1 MIDEKG
7 SPMSDLASAYRVNG
21 NILESIN
28 DPRGKAIVASPVLV
42 KITGT
47 TPLGPT
53 FYLSTSLKQIITDL
67 QQKVYRSILAEN
79 NIAKITGINNR
90 TLDPSNVSVPFSMIN
105 QFIEFPLNK
114 VINARMCY
122 TSAINFMTRDNSSYT
137 AGNNYDASILFKI
150 EYVADCVGSMVLY
163 TQLRIDPKWNTN
175 RVEGQARDIDNE
187 TFTLYK
193 SSIVSQTSN
202 TYNTTSISG
211 KDINC
216 IQYAYGKD
224 FIYEY
229 ITKIR
234 VSLHETSNY
243 FQSIPNFMLK
253 IYNSILVDTGV
264 AEMYQRLAREDLF
277 VISHDPR
284 RPYGDFKYGYRR
296 TSGNTY
302 NTVQS
307 ANPNRV
313 VDVDGQPQKEDYTI
327 CMYWNDKRVMGVSSN
342 ADNIGGEYATGLNGL
357 NVNYGLN
364 GNIASLYGIQDSA
377 SQQIFTITGFANNSS
392 ILCMPVAATYGT
404 ITAIASTETTNPGV
418 GLWGSDLR
426 IYAPATTATN
436 FIAGTIPGS
445 TQVINYTNNTLYAS
459 QFASYSNLL
468 QTISDLI
475 TTYIVQPGAVT
486 DAYINNNVIAAAADA
501 PATTYLNP
509 QFVLTPIDTLLT
521 TDYTTVF
528 PESFKSM
535 FITEEGQQAQFDAGL
550 MVYCISNLNLASQ
563 IRAYQGTS
571 GAQDILININLKPMA
586 SAIAPISSTNT
597 FNVQLP
603 KKQITLSNLTTSI
616 INSLKSVINGVF
628 TLGSRPSVLNNFRNN
643 INIGTKGLELN
654 YYDKFNN
661 GTTYLET
668 VLNPFEGNDVLL
680 NAADIYGYNQGTPA
694 NIANAVYNAYLLNT
708 RESEEYAPTI
718 QNIDY
723 ISIHTYRKMH
733 GLVDFYVPLTIL
745 FFCQGVES
753 AYPHIATVSNK
764 IHIYVEFDNPLKYIY
779 TTMTVRPT
787 ALDKQDTEN
796 KDRFLMNA
804 VRADQFFTVNKDTVY
819 HKLYYITYTFPLD
832 MQSILV
838 NYTSYFWVIR
848 DYTTMTIQS
857 NQTINDYGT
866 MITGNDNKLSLQIN
880 KSSFIDKIYMLA
892 LNKQS
897 YNSISASSNQY
908 AGFINFYDI
917 YLCDL
922 LNYKVNG
929 NYTSPLGVAY
939 DGDYVHAIQQYMLSP
954 AFLTPFISTSITSG
968 TAMEISLNLPARL
981 AQCADYIFNNKDK
994 EYACPKINNLY
1005 EFSFSADYN
1014 SMIPTNFYIP
1024 SYGPVIYLNI
1034 NYNRCNGGYIVI
1046 LSLLNIITIINH
1058 NCLIKFNTGNN

>member
-1 MIDEKG
+1 
-7 SPMSDLASAYRVNG
+7 MSDLASAYRVNG

-28 DPRGKAIVASPVLV
+28 DPRGKTIVASPVLV

-307 ANPNRV
+307 ANPNRII
-313 VDVDGQPQKEDYTI
+313 DVDGQPQKEDYTI
-327 CMYWNDKRVMGVSSN
+327 CMYWNDKRVMGVSST

-364 GNIASLYGIQDSA
+364 GNVASLYGVQDSA

-404 ITAIASTETTNPGV
+404 ITADAESGV
-418 GLWGSDLR
+418 GVWGTDLR
-426 IYAPATTATN
+426 AYAPSEELD
-436 FIAGTIPGS
+436 TIFDGAAP
-445 TQVINYTNNTLYAS
+445 TRIINYTSDNIYANNYVA
-459 QFASYSNLL
+459 YKNLL
-468 QTISDLI
+468 QPISDLI
-475 TTYIVQPGAVT
+475 TTCIIQPGAVT
-486 DAYINNNVIAAAADA
+486 QAYLEYPVRNGDAGNLD
-501 PATTYLNP
+501 P
-509 QFVLTPIDTLLT
+509 QFVLTPIDTLLS
-521 TDYTTVF
+521 TDEEVF
-528 PESFKSM
+528 PLTFKNM
-535 FITEEGQQAQFDAGL
+535 FITEEGQKAQFDAGL
-550 MVYCISNLNLASQ
+550 MVYCISNLSLASR
-563 IRAYQGTS
+563 IREYQRGNQ
-571 GAQDILININLKPMA
+571 AKDVLIKINLRPM
-586 SAIAPISSTNT
+586 SAAVALTPNDNV

-603 KKQITLSNLTTSI
+603 RRQITLNNLTTSI

-643 INIGTKGLELN
+643 IKIGTKGLELN

-819 HKLYYITYTFPLD
+819 HKLYYITYTFPVE

-857 NQTINDYGT
+857 NQTINDYGS

-1034 NYNRCNGGYIVI
+1034 NYNRCNGGYVVI
-1046 LSLLNIITIINH
+1046 LSLLNIVTIINH

>member
-1 MIDEKG
+1 
-7 SPMSDLASAYRVNG
+7 MSDLASAYRVNG

-28 DPRGKAIVASPVLV
+28 DPRGKTIVASPVLV

-175 RVEGQARDIDNE
+175 RVEGQARDIDSE

-307 ANPNRV
+307 ANPNRII
-313 VDVDGQPQKEDYTI
+313 DVDGQPQKEDYTI
-327 CMYWNDKRVMGVSSN
+327 CMYWNDKRVMGVSST

-364 GNIASLYGIQDSA
+364 GNVASLYGVQDSA
-377 SQQIFTITGFANNSS
+377 SQQVFTITGFANNSS

-404 ITAIASTETTNPGV
+404 ITADATTGAGV
-418 GLWGSDLR
+418 WGQDLR
-426 IYAPATTATN
+426 AYVPSENVGEFIEGAAPGNITIYTSDNIYAN
-436 FIAGTIPGS
+436 
-445 TQVINYTNNTLYAS
+445 NYVAYK
-459 QFASYSNLL
+459 NLL
-468 QTISDLI
+468 QPLSDLI
-475 TTYIVQPGAVT
+475 TTCIIQPGAVT
-486 DAYINNNVIAAAADA
+486 NEYLTSDVLISNESTD
-501 PATTYLNP
+501 TLNP
-509 QFVLTPIDTLLT
+509 QFVLTPIDTLLST
-521 TDYTTVF
+521 YEDVF
-528 PESFKSM
+528 PQPFKNM
-535 FITEEGQQAQFDAGL
+535 FITEEGQKAQFDAGL
-550 MVYCISNLNLASQ
+550 MVYCISNLSLASR
-563 IRAYQGTS
+563 IREYQRTDNS
-571 GAQDILININLKPMA
+571 KDVLIKINLKPTT
-586 SAIAPISSTNT
+586 SAVAPLSNNNI
-597 FNVQLP
+597 FNVYLP
-603 KKQITLSNLTTSI
+603 RKQITLNNLTTSI

-643 INIGTKGLELN
+643 IKIGTKGLELN

-819 HKLYYITYTFPLD
+819 HKLYYITYTFPLE

-857 NQTINDYGT
+857 NQTINDYGS

-1034 NYNRCNGGYIVI
+1034 NYNRCNGGYVVI
-1046 LSLLNIITIINH
+1046 LSLLNIVTIINH

>member
-1 MIDEKG
+1 MVSK
-7 SPMSDLASAYRVNG
+7 
-21 NILESIN
+21 
-28 DPRGKAIVASPVLV
+28 
-42 KITGT
+42 
-47 TPLGPT
+47 
-53 FYLSTSLKQIITDL
+53 
-67 QQKVYRSILAEN
+67 
-79 NIAKITGINNR
+79 
-90 TLDPSNVSVPFSMIN
+90 VSV
-105 QFIEFPLNK
+105 
-114 VINARMCY
+114 
-122 TSAINFMTRDNSSYT
+122 
-137 AGNNYDASILFKI
+137 
-150 EYVADCVGSMVLY
+150 
-163 TQLRIDPKWNTN
+163 
-175 RVEGQARDIDNE
+175 
-187 TFTLYK
+187 
-193 SSIVSQTSN
+193 
-202 TYNTTSISG
+202 
-211 KDINC
+211 
-216 IQYAYGKD
+216 
-224 FIYEY
+224 
-229 ITKIR
+229 
-234 VSLHETSNY
+234 
-243 FQSIPNFMLK
+243 
-253 IYNSILVDTGV
+253 
-264 AEMYQRLAREDLF
+264 
-277 VISHDPR
+277 
-284 RPYGDFKYGYRR
+284 
-296 TSGNTY
+296 
-302 NTVQS
+302 
-307 ANPNRV
+307 
-313 VDVDGQPQKEDYTI
+313 
-327 CMYWNDKRVMGVSSN
+327 
-342 ADNIGGEYATGLNGL
+342 
-357 NVNYGLN
+357 
-364 GNIASLYGIQDSA
+364 
-377 SQQIFTITGFANNSS
+377 
-392 ILCMPVAATYGT
+392 
-404 ITAIASTETTNPGV
+404 
-418 GLWGSDLR
+418 
-426 IYAPATTATN
+426 
-436 FIAGTIPGS
+436 
-445 TQVINYTNNTLYAS
+445 
-459 QFASYSNLL
+459 
-468 QTISDLI
+468 
-475 TTYIVQPGAVT
+475 
-486 DAYINNNVIAAAADA
+486 
-501 PATTYLNP
+501 
-509 QFVLTPIDTLLT
+509 VLTPIDTLLT

-571 GAQDILININLKPMA
+571 GAQDVLININLKPMA
-586 SAIAPISSTNT
+586 SAVAPVSITNT

-764 IHIYVEFDNPLKYIY
+764 IHIYVEFDTPLKYIY

-819 HKLYYITYTFPLD
+819 HKLYYITYTFPVD

-866 MITGNDNKLSLQIN
+866 MITGNDNKLSLLIN

-897 YNSISASSNQY
+897 YNSISASS
-908 AGFINFYDI
+908 INMLDSSISMIFTYVI
-917 YLCDL
+917 Y
-922 LNYKVNG
+922 
-929 NYTSPLGVAY
+929 
-939 DGDYVHAIQQYMLSP
+939 
-954 AFLTPFISTSITSG
+954 SITKS
-968 TAMEISLNLPARL
+968 MEIILLHWVLLMMEIMFMQSNNICLARH
-981 AQCADYIFNNKDK
+981 
-994 EYACPKINNLY
+994 
-1005 EFSFSADYN
+1005 S
-1014 SMIPTNFYIP
+1014 
-1024 SYGPVIYLNI
+1024 
-1034 NYNRCNGGYIVI
+1034 
-1046 LSLLNIITIINH
+1046 
-1058 NCLIKFNTGNN
+1058 